1 MKKYALKEF
10 YLRDWVKL
18 LLVFLTSFAAIFALN
33 GLLSMN
39 ETHGFFYVT
48 PVKISIRLV
57 IAYIITI
64 NIARIMKIDIPVIPT
79 ITILILGA
87 IAITLI
93 LMTGCQS
100 REYKY
105 KVSGEVKEHPAIW
118 YTDTL
123 SFRGDT
129 AYYANSDGSI
139 MIISPPYKIDTLKQL

>member
-1 MKKYALKEF
+1 MIKYQMKN
-10 YLRDWVKL
+10 WIKL
-18 LLVFLTSFAAIFALN
+18 ILIFLASFAAIFTLN

-48 PVKISIRLV
+48 PVKIAIRLV
-57 IAYIITI
+57 TAYIITV
-64 NIARIMKIDIPVIPT
+64 NLARIMKIPIPVIPT

-87 IAITLI
+87 IAITLM

-105 KVSGEVKEHPAIW
+105 GVKGTVSGQPAIW